1 MPMKRRIWIPIAAG
15 IVILAVAAVLLR
27 PHAGTDPGTAPTVR
41 TGKAEMGD
49 IRVVLNETGTV
60 EPVRTV
66 VVKSPIS
73 GTVRRLLVD
82 EGDTVRVGQSLAVIE
97 PDISQARSVTELRA
111 AYGSARVTLA
121 QKERDVLK
129 ARSLAEGNLISD
141 VELADYEAEHE
152 RAQLDLKSM
161 EEQLRALEQ
170 AGVAA
175 QTPAQSVTVIAP
187 AAGVVITLGAEE
199 GEAVLAGTGTLGGG
213 TELVKVADLSRLR
226 IKAAVN
232 EVDIDKVALALPVKI
247 TVDAYPNVE
256 FQGVVEHIA
265 PATRTLPENGV
276 RVFDVEIDVIV
287 PDARLHPGMTANL
300 DIEGAHKE
308 GVLVVPIESVFHKE
322 GHDLVYKMT
331 GAQHAATP
339 VTVGLVDI
347 ARAEITEG
355 LQPGDA
361 IALEDPTAPAT
372 PAEGPPR

>member
-1 MPMKRRIWIPIAAG
+1 MKPRVWIPLTA
-15 IVILAVAAVLLR
+15 AAVIILIAGALLLR
-27 PHAGTDPGTAPTVR
+27 PHARGAPDSATPAVR
-41 TGKAEMGD
+41 TGKAEVGD
-49 IRVVLNETGTV
+49 VRVLLNETGAV
-60 EPVRTV
+60 EPVRMV

-82 EGDTVRVGQSLAVIE
+82 EGDTVRVGQALAVIE
-97 PDISQARSVTELRA
+97 PDLSQARSVTELRA

-129 ARSLAEGNLISD
+129 ARSLADGNLISD
-141 VELADYEAEHE
+141 VELADYEAEYE

-175 QTPAQSVTVIAP
+175 QTPAQSVTVNAP
-187 AAGVVITLGAEE
+187 AAGVVIMLGAEE

-213 TELVKVADLSRLR
+213 TELIKVADLSRLR

-232 EVDIDKVALALPVKI
+232 EVDIDKVALDLPVKI

-256 FQGVVEHIA
+256 FKGVVEHIA

-276 RVFDVEIDVIV
+276 RVFDVEIDVLV

-322 GHDLVYKMT
+322 GRDIVYKMT
-331 GAQHAATP
+331 GAQHTAAP

-355 LQPGDA
+355 LQAGDVV
-361 IALEDPTAPAT
+361 ALEDPTAPPT

>member
-1 MPMKRRIWIPIAAG
+1 MKPRVWILIAAG
-15 IVILAVAAVLLR
+15 VVILAVAAVLLR
-27 PHAGTDPGTAPTVR
+27 PHARGDSDSAAPAVR
-41 TGKAEMGD
+41 TGKAEVGD
-49 IRVVLNETGTV
+49 VRVLLNETGTV

-82 EGDTVRVGQSLAVIE
+82 EGDTVRVGQGLAVVE
-97 PDISQARSVTELRA
+97 PDLSQARSVTELRA
-111 AYGSARVTLA
+111 AYGSARVTLG

-129 ARSLAEGNLISD
+129 ARSLAEGDLVSET
-141 VELADYEAEHE
+141 ELSNFEAEYE

-175 QTPAQSVTVIAP
+175 QTPAQNVTVNAP
-187 AAGVVITLGAEE
+187 AAGVVIALGAEE

-213 TELVKVADLSRLR
+213 TELIKVADLSRLR

-232 EVDIDKVALALPVKI
+232 EVDIDKVALSLPVKI

-256 FQGVVEHIA
+256 FKGIVHHIA

-276 RVFDVEIDVIV
+276 RVFDVEIDVLV

-308 GVLVVPIESVFHKE
+308 GVLVVPIESVFHKD
-322 GHDLVYKMT
+322 GRDIVYKMT
-331 GAQHAATP
+331 GTQHAATP

-347 ARAEITEG
+347 ARAEITDG
-355 LQPGDA
+355 LQAGDVV
-361 IALEDPTAPAT
+361 ALEDPTQPPK